1 MVKIKLINSLE
12 GCEFFKMNLG
22 RNNEKKGK
30 FFYKILYSF
39 FLENKPVTI
48 ENINKMSKIDKNTK
62 ENINKKIISY
72 KNINFSDKIKKED
85 LIKFVYDLTSENLTA
100 SSFKYAMR
108 NLKNNQS
115 EKEIYLL
122 VK

>member
-1 MVKIKLINSLE
+1 
-12 GCEFFKMNLG
+12 
-22 RNNEKKGK
+22 
-30 FFYKILYSF
+30 
-39 FLENKPVTI
+39 
-48 ENINKMSKIDKNTK
+48 MSKIDKNTK